1 MTKIKICGL
10 TRPEDIEAVNQYKPD
25 YIGFVFAKN
34 SRRFIN
40 AKQAADLKKQLL
52 DDIMAVGVFVN
63 EAKEVIADLL
73 IHDIIDAAQL
83 HGNETESE
91 IRWIKTRTGKQVI
104 KAVSV
109 QSRSDPV
116 RWSGS
121 QADYLLFDHGA
132 GGTGKAFDWNLITDC
147 GKPFFLAGGINI
159 QNLSMALSK
168 GAYGI
173 DLSGGVETD
182 GKKDPKKIAAVIE
195 AVRR

>member
-34 SRRFIN
+34 SRRFIT

-63 EAKEVIADLL
+63 EAKDVIADLL

-91 IRWIKTRTGKQVI
+91 IRWIKTQTGKQVI

-116 RWSGS
+116 RW
-121 QADYLLFDHGA
+121 
-132 GGTGKAFDWNLITDC
+132 
-147 GKPFFLAGGINI
+147 
-159 QNLSMALSK
+159 
-168 GAYGI
+168 
-173 DLSGGVETD
+173 
-182 GKKDPKKIAAVIE
+182 
-195 AVRR
+195 

>member
-34 SRRFIN
+34 SRRFIT

-63 EAKEVIADLL
+63 EAKDVIADLL

-91 IRWIKTRTGKQVI
+91 IRWIKTQTGKQVI

-121 QADYLLFDHGA
+121 QADYLLLDHGA
-132 GGTGKAFDWNLITDC
+132 GGTGKTFDWNLITDC

-159 QNLSMALSK
+159 QNLSRALSK

-173 DLSGGVETD
+173 DISGGVETD
-182 GKKDPKKIAAVIE
+182 GKKDTKKKAAVIE
-195 AVRR
+195 AVRG